1 MMHMLHKPKKQIPIT
16 AAGLQESSEVA
27 IFAFKGLISSLKNV
41 NEDAEKQKAEN
52 EVRIAELQAENNAFA
67 ELSKKNAKIIK
78 NIENLFEA

>member
-41 NEDAEKQKAEN
+41 NEDAEKQKVEN
-52 EVRIAELQAENNAFA
+52 EVRIAELQAENNAFE

>member
-1 MMHMLHKPKKQIPIT
+1 MLHMLHQPKKQAPVT
-16 AAGLQESSEVA
+16 AAGLQEASEVA
-27 IFAFKGLISSLKNV
+27 IFAFKGLISSLRNV

-52 EVRIAELQAENNAFA
+52 EARIAELQAENNAFT